1 MATIDLNGS
10 LGKEFKIERR
20 VRQGCPFAP
29 SFFLIVGEVLIHII
43 FKTIVISRLRGITL
57 RRRIKQSI
65 SQYVENPSFMVRGE
79 KSYVDELA
87 RLLKVF
93 NEASKMDTIWD
104 KLWFYWFDKYT
115 HKPTWLEGYDWRW
128 AEEGDLS
135 KLLGNS
141 FSLNL
146 NTPQVDQFLY
156 SKITK
161 ELDYW
166 SIMKFSMA
174 CSVVI
179 CNHVLLSTLWFF
191 ITL

>member
-1 MATIDLNGS
+1 
-10 LGKEFKIERR
+10 
-20 VRQGCPFAP
+20 
-29 SFFLIVGEVLIHII
+29 
-43 FKTIVISRLRGITL
+43 
-57 RRRIKQSI
+57 
-65 SQYVENPSFMVRGE
+65 MVRGE